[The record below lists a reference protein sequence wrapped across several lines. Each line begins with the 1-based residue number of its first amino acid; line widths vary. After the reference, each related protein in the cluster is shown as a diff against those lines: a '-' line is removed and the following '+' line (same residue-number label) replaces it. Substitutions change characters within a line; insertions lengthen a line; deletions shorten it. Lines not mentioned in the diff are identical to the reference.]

1 MRNFLTANA
10 WWLLQILGLS
20 VILVSNILARKMGIC
35 WFVYMWNVS
44 LTILVTG
51 WAFMASYALAP
62 SFFQAWFVATA
73 IIALYGLFGSVVIL
87 GESLSLMKVAGAS
100 LALAGAFL
108 LVKG

>member
-1 MRNFLTANA
+1 MKFITTHA

-20 VILVSNILARKMGIC
+20 VVLVSNILARKMGVC
-35 WFVYMWNVS
+35 WFVYIWNVS
-44 LTILVTG
+44 MAILVTA
-51 WAFMASYALAP
+51 WAFMMSYSIAP

-73 IIALYGLFGSVVIL
+73 IIALYGFFGSTVIL
-87 GESLSLMKVAGAS
+87 GEPLSLLKVVGAM